1 MAEPATTQ
9 RLAAEPALPAGDT
22 PIAPGTVLRVRG
34 PRALVRLQIPRRM
47 IPDAGAMRVGSTILP
62 STPGRC
68 TIGDPAALWLAPDG
82 WLLVSES
89 RDGASLVTEIRRDCG
104 EPSVAAI
111 DVSDSLVVLELDGP
125 RTRELLARGTS
136 VELADETLVHGRCTR
151 LRFAQLPV
159 ILRPRDAGRVELIV
173 DRGPAAWLRDWFIHT
188 GSLL

>member
-1 MAEPATTQ
+1 MAEPARTK

-34 PRALVRLQIPRRM
+34 PRAMVRLQIPRRM
-47 IPDAGAMRVGSTILP
+47 IPDAGALRVGSTTLP
-62 STPGRC
+62 SVPGRC

-89 RDGASLVTEIRRDCG
+89 QDGAALVAEIRRDCG
-104 EPSVAAI
+104 GPAVAAI

-136 VELADETLVHGRCTR
+136 VDLDDESLAHGRCTR

-159 ILRPRDAGRVELIV
+159 IVRPRDAGRVELIV
-173 DRGPAAWLRDWFIHT
+173 DRGPAAWLCDWFIHK
-188 GSLL
+188 GGLL